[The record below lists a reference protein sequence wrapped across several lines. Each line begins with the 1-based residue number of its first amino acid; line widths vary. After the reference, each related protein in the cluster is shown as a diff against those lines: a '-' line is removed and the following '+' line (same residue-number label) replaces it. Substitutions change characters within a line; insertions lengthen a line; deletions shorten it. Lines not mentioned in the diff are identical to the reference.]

1 MLENFIYAKQKSL
14 FEEKLNNGEVLDEAI
29 VFIEDTREIW
39 NHGTYFDGNAVDLSD
54 VEKSIRD
61 ILDNIPTKV
70 SDLENDSGY
79 LTEHQDI
86 SHLATKAELPTK
98 VSQLENDEGYLTSH
112 QDISYLA
119 TKDELQGKVDKV
131 DGKQLSTEDFTTA
144 LKNKLSGLNNYDDTT
159 ITQAIQSLQT
169 QFNTLVSGNASTAI
183 ESFNEIIA
191 FLDNVQDTEDL
202 ASIIASIEQQL
213 VWEKA
218 EGEAGIRLK
227 GTNGTATGA
236 SSISA
241 GDDKIASDGTEYKSV
256 ASGDHAVAFG
266 YGNTCSGRTTLA
278 QGLYNIVN
286 GKDSVAFGQRNLV
299 DGDQAFAAGQQN
311 EVATSLGIALGYQN
325 KTTNIDS
332 IAMGYKNTSGGSGSI
347 ALGDTCESL
356 GTSSTAMGYKTKAT
370 GSYSSTFGKS
380 TQATNDGEVSM
391 GSYNKSTTSTN
402 TAEQTS
408 FSFGIGTSDTN
419 RINAFEIKK
428 NGDVYI
434 GDKLLSNVAT
444 SGSYNDLTD
453 KPTIPTAVTESTVSG
468 WGFTKNTGTITGVSA
483 NGTSVATSGVANI
496 PAASTSAYGV
506 TKLSSSISSTS
517 TTLAATASSVKAA
530 YDLANGKQEKLV
542 SGTNIKT
549 INGESILGEGNIVI
563 NSSSSEETTIDNGVY
578 AVTADE
584 KLIDYNEAD
593 ESCIGVA
600 LIAGEHKFMIAKSD
614 ATDGTNTTLY
624 WGKNLFQKDVAGI
637 TNTSGSGYIGEG
649 KTYGTDFTTWS
660 TGPVVD
666 FNGAANTAA
675 IIAGYTEHGV
685 SMDARDMCTVLNT
698 FNTSDSYNDW
708 YVPACGQLAL
718 MYLAKTDINAALA
731 NIGGTAFESNSY
743 WSSSEND
750 ASYAWRVNF
759 NYGYVNLSNKGYD
772 AFRVRFIRDITVKSL
787 KERVSDLESKIKDL
801 NTSGSSNGAYAEINH
816 GTSDTTFTLTPNTF
830 HVWDEVASLDLSFAE
845 ETAGVANEYLFQFTS
860 GATATTLTLPDGL
873 KWAEE
878 LVVASNAVYQVSVL
892 KGLGVWVEF

>member
-1 MLENFIYAKQKSL
+1 MLNNFIYAKKKSL
-14 FEEKLNNGEVLDEAI
+14 FLSQLEAGNVLDEAI

-39 NHGTYFDGNAVDLSD
+39 NHGTYFDGNAVDLSN
-54 VEKSIRD
+54 VEK
-61 ILDNIPTKV
+61 
-70 SDLENDSGY
+70 
-79 LTEHQDI
+79 
-86 SHLATKAELPTK
+86 
-98 VSQLENDEGYLTSH
+98 
-112 QDISYLA
+112 
-119 TKDELQGKVDKV
+119 
-131 DGKQLSTEDFTTA
+131 
-144 LKNKLSGLNNYDDTT
+144 
-159 ITQAIQSLQT
+159 
-169 QFNTLVSGNASTAI
+169 
-183 ESFNEIIA
+183 
-191 FLDNVQDTEDL
+191 
-202 ASIIASIEQQL
+202 SIEQQL

-311 EVATSLGIALGYQN
+311 EVATRLGIALGYQN

-332 IAMGYKNTSGGSGSI
+332 IAIGYKNTSGGSGSI

-370 GSYSSTFGKS
+370 GSYSSTFGES

-444 SGSYNDLTD
+444 SGSYNDLTN
-453 KPTIPTAVTESTVSG
+453 KPTIPSAVTESTVSG

-600 LIAGEHKFMIAKSD
+600 LVAGEHKFMIAKSD

-624 WGKNLFQKDVAGI
+624 WGKNLYQKDVAGI
-637 TNTSGSGYIGEG
+637 TNISSGADYIGEG
-649 KTYGTDFTTWS
+649 KKYGTDFTTWS

-698 FNTSDSYNDW
+698 FNASDGYNDW
-708 YVPACGQLAL
+708 YIPACGQLAL

-731 NIGGTAFESNSY
+731 KIGGTAFESGCY
-743 WSSSEND
+743 WSSSECGANG
-750 ASYAWRVNF
+750 AWCVYF
-759 NYGYVNLSNKGYD
+759 SLGYVNDGSKNDYG
-772 AFRVRFIRDITVKSL
+772 RVRFVRDISVKSL

-830 HVWDEVASLDLSFAE
+830 HVWDEVASLDLSFADE
-845 ETAGVANEYLFQFTS
+845 QAGIANEYLFQFTS
-860 GATATTLTLPDGL
+860 GATATTLTLPDV
-873 KWAEE
+873 KWANDSAPTIAE
-878 LVVASNAVYQVSVL
+878 NMIYQISVL
-892 KGLGVWVEF
+892 KGFASVLEFNNAVELIDNKAILTNAQDGEVTFQYPVASTITVSVRGDMIDSIIFNEGEQTKSASESCIVGYTIVSVYPNKDNIYNYIF

>member
-54 VEKSIRD
+54 VEKSI
-61 ILDNIPTKV
+61 
-70 SDLENDSGY
+70 
-79 LTEHQDI
+79 
-86 SHLATKAELPTK
+86 
-98 VSQLENDEGYLTSH
+98 
-112 QDISYLA
+112 
-119 TKDELQGKVDKV
+119 
-131 DGKQLSTEDFTTA
+131 
-144 LKNKLSGLNNYDDTT
+144 
-159 ITQAIQSLQT
+159 
-169 QFNTLVSGNASTAI
+169 
-183 ESFNEIIA
+183 
-191 FLDNVQDTEDL
+191 
-202 ASIIASIEQQL
+202 EQQL

-241 GDDKIASDGTEYKSV
+241 GDDKIASNGTEYKSV

-278 QGLYNIVN
+278 QGLYNIVT
-286 GKDSVAFGQRNLV
+286 GKDCVAFGQKNTV
-299 DGDQAFAAGQQN
+299 GGQQAFAVGMAN
-311 EVATSLGIALGYQN
+311 EITAPRNGIALGYGNKVTVQN
-325 KTTNIDS
+325 GVALGWGNVASGDAA
-332 IAMGYKNTSGGSGSI
+332 IAMGDACEASATS
-347 ALGDTCESL
+347 AV
-356 GTSSTAMGYKTKAT
+356 AMGYQTKAG
-370 GSYSSTFGKS
+370 GSASVTFGKF
-380 TQATNDGEVSM
+380 TKTTDAGEVAM
-391 GSYNKSTTSTN
+391 GLYNKSTTSTN

-444 SGSYNDLTD
+444 SGSYNDLTN
-453 KPTIPTAVTESTVSG
+453 KPTIPSAVTESTVSG

-600 LIAGEHKFMIAKSD
+600 LVAGEHKFMIAKSD
-614 ATDGTNTTLY
+614 ATNDGSNYNLYYDYDKGDLSLTDYNTADGTNS
-624 WGKNLFQKDVAGI
+624 N
-637 TNTSGSGYIGEG
+637 GSL
-649 KTYGTDFTTWS
+649 GTKLSDDFTTWTEGALS
-660 TGPVVD
+660 D
-666 FNGAANTAA
+666 FNGKTNTQVIAASSSNAK
-675 IIAGYTEHGV
+675 
-685 SMDARDMCTVLNT
+685 DMCKVLET
-698 FNTSDSYNDW
+698 FNAGSDNQGHTDW
-708 YVPACGQLAL
+708 YVPACGQLAH

-731 NIGGTAFESNSY
+731 KIGGTAFESYYY
-743 WSSSEND
+743 WSSSEY
-750 ASYAWRVNF
+750 AAKHAWRVAF
-759 NYGYVNLSNKGYD
+759 NDGGVLYNGKSGNH
-772 AFRVRFIRDITVKSL
+772 RVRFVRDISVKSL

-816 GTSDTTFTLTPNTF
+816 GTNDTTFTLTPNTF
-830 HVWDEVASLDLSFAE
+830 HVWDEVASLDLSFADE
-845 ETAGVANEYLFQFTS
+845 QSGVANEYLFQFTS
-860 GATATTLTLPDGL
+860 GATATTLTLPDV